1 MRNNFLLA
9 FLLPCFVNN
18 LLFSQTGTADSTSSG
33 PALQNTIDLY
43 YTITGEN
50 AHLYSGSEY
59 VRTNSTV
66 IGHPYFDT
74 TSLLNGSIYLS
85 GTLYKNIPLL
95 YDILHDDIIINK
107 YNQNYFIRL
116 PGEKIDFFSIA
127 TDTFVKVVP
136 DSADKVLPG
145 IGFYNRIYNGK
156 TEVIVKR
163 KKVLNEDPPAN
174 GVSQFH
180 YLQHNSYF
188 VKKKNVY
195 FQVSSRKS
203 LFKLFDDKNK
213 EIRKYLRKN
222 KINFKEQPEY
232 AILQASKYY
241 DLLTN

>member
-1 MRNNFLLA
+1 MRKNFLPL
-9 FLLPCFVNN
+9 FLLQCFFNN
-18 LLFSQTGTADSTSSG
+18 LLFSQNGPADSASAS
-33 PALQNTIDLY
+33 PALQNTIDFY

-59 VRTNSTV
+59 VMANSAV

-74 TSLLNGSIYLS
+74 TAMVNGSIYFS
-85 GTLYKNIPLL
+85 GTLYKNVPLL

-116 PGEKIDFFSIA
+116 PGEKIAFFSISK
-127 TDTFVKVVP
+127 DTFVRVVP
-136 DSADKVLPG
+136 DSANKALPG
-145 IGFYNRIYNGK
+145 IGFYDRIYNGR

-180 YLQHNSYF
+180 YLQRNSYF
-188 VKKKNVY
+188 VKKQHIY

-203 LFKLFDDKNK
+203 LLKLFDDKNK
-213 EIRKYLRKN
+213 DIRRYLRKN
-222 KINFKEQPEY
+222 KINFKDQPEY